1 MYCSLYIC
9 AMKNF
14 FRLLVISLL
23 LNGNVNSNEVPKNF
37 KENMSSGWTQGNTRT
52 EIVKKSEKPIKLK
65 EVIDVNIQ
73 KSLENKFAGDN
84 RIVKVLK
91 KKQNCCTKK

>member
-1 MYCSLYIC
+1 M
-9 AMKNF
+9 
-14 FRLLVISLL
+14 
-23 LNGNVNSNEVPKNF
+23 LNGNANSNEVSKNF
-37 KENMSSGWTQGNTRT
+37 KESMSSGWTQGSTRT
-52 EIVKKSEKPIKLK
+52 EIVKKSEKPIELK

-73 KSLENKFAGDN
+73 KSLENKFARDN